1 MKVVH
6 SKRLYLAGGISSY
19 TYDEAEAWR
28 DQVRQAL
35 KEHSI
40 DCYSPLRAKSF
51 LQSEGVLNKAY
62 EYNPLSSAK
71 GILYRDHD
79 DCCKADLIFVNFLKA
94 TSTSVGTAMELAWAM
109 DNHIIVVAVMEKD
122 TEFNT
127 HPMMLECIT
136 YRVET
141 LEEGIHVTKAVLL
154 P

>member
-1 MKVVH
+1 MT
-6 SKRLYLAGGISSY
+6 KRIYLAGGISGY
-19 TYDEAEAWR
+19 TYDEAEEWR

-35 KEHSI
+35 KDYPI

-51 LQSEGVLNKAY
+51 LRSEGIIDKSY

-79 DCCKADLIFVNFLKA
+79 DCVKADLLFVNFLKA
-94 TSTSVGTAMELAWAM
+94 TSTSVGTAMELAWAF
-109 DNHIIVVAVMEKD
+109 DNQIIVVAVMEKD
-122 TEFNT
+122 AQFNT
-127 HPMMLECIT
+127 HPMMTECMT

-141 LEEGIHVTKAVLL
+141 LEDGIHITKAILL

>member
-1 MKVVH
+1 M
-6 SKRLYLAGGISSY
+6 SKRIYLAGGINGY

-28 DQVRQAL
+28 EEVRQAL
-35 KEHSI
+35 RHDDIECFSQ
-40 DCYSPLRAKSF
+40 LRAKQF
-51 LQSEGVLNKAY
+51 LRSVGVIDKAY
-62 EYNPLSSAK
+62 EHHPLSTAK

-79 DCCKADLIFVNFLKA
+79 DCVKADLILANFLNA

-109 DNHIIVVAVMEKD
+109 DNQIIVIAVLEKD
-122 TEFNT
+122 AVFNT

-141 LEEGIHVTKAVLL
+141 LEEGINIARAVLL